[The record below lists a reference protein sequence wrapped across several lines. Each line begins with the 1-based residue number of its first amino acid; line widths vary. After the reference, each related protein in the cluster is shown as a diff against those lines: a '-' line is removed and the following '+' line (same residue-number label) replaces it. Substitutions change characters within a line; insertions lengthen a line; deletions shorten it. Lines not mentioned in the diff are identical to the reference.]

1 MTDYK
6 QVYTQ
11 RKNEVTAFLAQ
22 SIQEVRA
29 LGRSDEA
36 QSLQVLMDNVEKDVF
51 SIVVVGEFSAGKST
65 FLNAMMHKRVLP
77 SNSGET
83 TATVNF
89 LRHASCAPNGEAGI
103 VYYRSPEGRTETLQD
118 LELSTVENVVSTKG
132 DDGEDTVAAR
142 IDHVDLFFDSDFLKD
157 GVMLVDS
164 PGLSGLAA
172 HHREITEE
180 QIRRSNACI
189 FLFNACQPGSKS
201 NFEFLHDL
209 KNWNSNTFFALNRV
223 DQINEGEG
231 KSVEE
236 VTEYIKKTY
245 CEQFPEEKEMP
256 HIWPISA
263 KKALAARDK
272 SIQKI
277 KGPFGVQPIETEE
290 DRRALENASRMEAF
304 EDRLWDYL
312 TNGERARDQLCGPLN
327 RALNALGREEA
338 VLDNQI
344 KALNQQMGSEE
355 LGRQRDALQ
364 KEIDEL
370 QDSMDGNS
378 AELSNSIR
386 TAVRDLL
393 ESTDAK
399 CSALRSSV
407 SEEIREQDDPEDLEL
422 YSLELSRKLKDKYN
436 RIAQYMDEEL
446 RDKLMEI
453 VSIEYGK
460 YAGQLTQKLNE
471 SDMPLEIRLEPK
483 TFEVTMQ
490 AGKNQEAVYEKAC
503 KELSDKI
510 RAQEAKRDQ
519 LELDF
524 IQAAEMEQELQKE
537 KTRLDKMEQSR
548 DEFRDMFHIPDPK
561 VKTEKN
567 ISEKWRK
574 GLIGIVATVLI
585 GKETIVDEEIIP
597 DTAEKE
603 AAEKERNKIIGEKDD
618 AISAEKEKI
627 SGLETQAQGM
637 EKSTVLKGRKDQ
649 EERRLA
655 QLRQER
661 SELLAKQNREMS
673 IDAQK
678 RLRKLR
684 FQILEKVDENS
695 GEIQDSIR
703 KYLRERQD
711 TYVDIVDN
719 LVNMNLSRELEQKQ
733 TELDQIIQTIK
744 SDSETRA
751 QKLDAAQKDLQQT
764 RALIKTGSCLVQE
777 LQSSMKAT
785 LDKEKVKE

>member
-180 QIRRSNACI
+180 QIRHSNACI

-209 KNWNSNTFFALNRV
+209 KNWNSNTFFALNKV

-338 VLDNQI
+338 VLDDQI

-364 KEIDEL
+364 KEIGEL

-393 ESTDAK
+393 ESADAK

-436 RIAQYMDEEL
+436 RIARYMDEEL

-490 AGKNQEAVYEKAC
+490 AG
-503 KELSDKI
+503 
-510 RAQEAKRDQ
+510 
-519 LELDF
+519 
-524 IQAAEMEQELQKE
+524 EMEQELQKE

-548 DEFRDMFHIPDPK
+548 DEFRDTFHIPDPK
-561 VKTEKN
+561 VKTEQN
-567 ISEKWRK
+567 ISKKWRK

-585 GKETIVDEEIIP
+585 GKETIVEEKITP

-603 AAEKERNKIIGEKDD
+603 AAEKERNKIVGEKDD

-673 IDAQK
+673 VDAQK
-678 RLRKLR
+678 RLRQLR

-703 KYLRERQD
+703 KYLRERQG
-711 TYVDIVDN
+711 TYVDIVAN

>member
-201 NFEFLHDL
+201 NFEFLHNL
-209 KNWNSNTFFALNRV
+209 KNWNSNTFFALNKV

-304 EDRLWDYL
+304 EDRLWGTTL
-312 TNGERARDQLCGPLN
+312 QTASVHGISCAAR
-327 RALNALGREEA
+327 
-338 VLDNQI
+338 
-344 KALNQQMGSEE
+344 
-355 LGRQRDALQ
+355 
-364 KEIDEL
+364 
-370 QDSMDGNS
+370 
-378 AELSNSIR
+378 
-386 TAVRDLL
+386 
-393 ESTDAK
+393 
-399 CSALRSSV
+399 
-407 SEEIREQDDPEDLEL
+407 
-422 YSLELSRKLKDKYN
+422 
-436 RIAQYMDEEL
+436 
-446 RDKLMEI
+446 
-453 VSIEYGK
+453 
-460 YAGQLTQKLNE
+460 
-471 SDMPLEIRLEPK
+471 
-483 TFEVTMQ
+483 
-490 AGKNQEAVYEKAC
+490 
-503 KELSDKI
+503 
-510 RAQEAKRDQ
+510 
-519 LELDF
+519 
-524 IQAAEMEQELQKE
+524 
-537 KTRLDKMEQSR
+537 
-548 DEFRDMFHIPDPK
+548 
-561 VKTEKN
+561 
-567 ISEKWRK
+567 
-574 GLIGIVATVLI
+574 
-585 GKETIVDEEIIP
+585 
-597 DTAEKE
+597 
-603 AAEKERNKIIGEKDD
+603 
-618 AISAEKEKI
+618 
-627 SGLETQAQGM
+627 
-637 EKSTVLKGRKDQ
+637 
-649 EERRLA
+649 
-655 QLRQER
+655 
-661 SELLAKQNREMS
+661 
-673 IDAQK
+673 
-678 RLRKLR
+678 
-684 FQILEKVDENS
+684 
-695 GEIQDSIR
+695 
-703 KYLRERQD
+703 
-711 TYVDIVDN
+711 
-719 LVNMNLSRELEQKQ
+719 
-733 TELDQIIQTIK
+733 
-744 SDSETRA
+744 
-751 QKLDAAQKDLQQT
+751 
-764 RALIKTGSCLVQE
+764 
-777 LQSSMKAT
+777 
-785 LDKEKVKE
+785 

>member
-209 KNWNSNTFFALNRV
+209 KNWNSNTFFALNKV

-393 ESTDAK
+393 ESADAK

-436 RIAQYMDEEL
+436 RIARHMDEEL

-519 LELDF
+519 LELNF

-561 VKTEKN
+561 VKTQQN
-567 ISEKWRK
+567 ISEERRK

-585 GKETIVDEEIIP
+585 GKKTIVEEKITT

-673 IDAQK
+673 VDAQK

-703 KYLRERQD
+703 KYLRERQG
-711 TYVDIVDN
+711 TYVDIVAN

-777 LQSSMKAT
+777 LQGSMKAT